1 MHAHMHM
8 CMHVHPNSLNNTFNA
23 NINVNVKEYNL
34 PRGGRSGEG
43 GKDTRAKANED
54 LYLHRSL
61 NQETKGGAQEVNL

>member
-23 NINVNVKEYNL
+23 NVNVKEYNL